1 MAATVTELN
10 QDIAKLLK
18 QTEDLTEKGYENWS
32 AEEVESFR
40 KMNDDLNSLYD
51 SRKQAE
57 EIEAMIADTEEKR
70 SKLLLPNDTL
80 MHPKT
85 NVKEG
90 EQPGSIGEWF
100 VKSAAFTDYS
110 ASRRQSPEV
119 ELEVGKL
126 LERMPEFGAKDLF
139 TTGDYPSVSRRLPGY
154 IEYPRV
160 RPTIASLMPQ
170 GTTEQ
175 AALTYV
181 AELEGTNAA
190 GFVAEGEEK
199 PESALG
205 FEERTAAVRKIATWL
220 PVTDEIMEDEPALRS
235 IIDARLRLFIEL
247 AEEEALVN
255 GANNNSPNF
264 RGFLNEP
271 GIQTQAKGN
280 DPTPDAVMKAMTKI
294 QVNAKFQPSGV
305 VMHPFDWQNIRLLKT
320 ADGVYIWGSP
330 AEEGPMRLWGL
341 PVGPSEAL
349 PQGTAVVGAFNVAAQ
364 IFRRTGIT
372 FAVSDSHADM
382 FTHNQLAIRAEE
394 RLAFVIYRPA
404 AFCTVTGLMAP

>member
-1 MAATVTELN
+1 MAATVASLN
-10 QDIAKLLK
+10 EQINRILK

-40 KMNDDLNSLYD
+40 KMNDDLSGLYD
-51 SRKQAE
+51 ERKQAE
-57 EIEAMIADTEEKR
+57 EIAAMIADTEEKR
-70 SKLLLPNDTL
+70 NKLSLPSDTL
-80 MHPKT
+80 MHPT
-85 NVKEG
+85 VG
-90 EQPGSIGEWF
+90 EKSEQFTSIGDWF
-100 VKSAAFTDYS
+100 VKSAAFTEYS
-110 ASRRQSPEV
+110 SSRRNSPEV
-119 ELEVGKL
+119 ELDLGKM
-126 LERMPEFGAKDLF
+126 LEKMPEFGAKATFD
-139 TTGDYPSVSRRLPGY
+139 TTDYPSVARRLPGY
-154 IEYPRV
+154 IEYPRI
-160 RPTIASLMPQ
+160 RPTISSLMPQ
-170 GTTEQ
+170 GTTNQ

-181 AELEGTNAA
+181 AELEGVNAA
-190 GFVAEGEEK
+190 AFVAESGTK
-199 PESALG
+199 PESTLG

-220 PVTDEIMEDEPALRS
+220 PVTDEIMQDEPALRS
-235 IIDARLRLFIEL
+235 IINARLSLFIEL
-247 AEEEALVN
+247 AEEDALVN

-271 GIQTQAKGN
+271 GIQTQAKGT

-341 PVGPSEAL
+341 PVVPSEAL
-349 PQGTAVVGAFNVAAQ
+349 PEGTAVVGAFNVAAQ
-364 IFRRTGIT
+364 IFRRTGIQ

-404 AFCTVTGLMAP
+404 AFCTVTGINA